1 MTTLIDISKYTE
13 KFTEYP
19 TELVDFIN
27 NDPMTVTNK
36 YKLPKLDSKSGQA
49 IALMCQPEVRGQK
62 HLKRKQCV
70 DFFAQIKMLTDG
82 GCDIQPFNK
91 PKVPLKKIKV
101 NGKYCLAYPFDGDW
115 TNITKRKNAVI
126 SGDKDAQINTIKQ
139 WWRENLVDV
148 PNEKWHTGHLDPTT
162 PDASEANLAWQ
173 PPLQARYR
181 NRFKWDTM
189 FHKMWPTGQELMT
202 KMDEYYTETEQKEI
216 FVELMRK
223 FLLSDDEL

>member
-13 KFTEYP
+13 RFTEYP
-19 TELVDFIN
+19 AEFVQFCTENGV
-27 NDPMTVTNK
+27 
-36 YKLPKLDSKSGQA
+36 KLPSIDTLKGQA
-49 IALMCQPEVRGQK
+49 YALMAQPDVRGQK
-62 HLKRKQCV
+62 HLTRKETDAFFVQLKMECRDSIQQFNKTLGLKVKKRKYYL
-70 DFFAQIKMLTDG
+70 F
-82 GCDIQPFNK
+82 
-91 PKVPLKKIKV
+91 
-101 NGKYCLAYPFDGDW
+101 YPFEVDL
-115 TNITKRKNAVI
+115 THVVKRQEARI
-126 SGDKDAQINTIKQ
+126 SGDKDAQINAIKQ
-139 WWRENLVDV
+139 WWRENLVNV
-148 PNEKWHTGHLDPTT
+148 PNEQWQTGHLDPTT